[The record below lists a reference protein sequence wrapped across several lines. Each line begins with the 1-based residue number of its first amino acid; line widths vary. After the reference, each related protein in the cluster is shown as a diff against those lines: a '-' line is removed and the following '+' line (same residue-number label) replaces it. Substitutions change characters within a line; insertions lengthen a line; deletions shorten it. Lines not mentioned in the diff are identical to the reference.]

1 VQPRDNSG
9 DSPARFLA
17 ELRALRAQS
26 ALSHA
31 DLAARAHYPSD
42 LLRSAEVGPSLPDLP
57 VLSAYVRGCGG
68 ETADWEDRWR
78 VLSGIPALPLSDGLP
93 SRPAGGSAAAS
104 AGAAAG
110 VSAGPVDERESAFIM
125 AVLARVTAAA
135 SASSAAPAAP
145 TAPASPPAPA
155 SPASPASTPALP
167 TSVAPPA
174 PPAAPTPEAASESV
188 FEPSVFEPTA
198 SPSVFEPASPSVFEP
213 ASPSVF
219 EPASPSVFEPASPSV
234 FEPASPSVF
243 EPAAQESSPAAAE
256 PAPEA
261 DPATIGAM
269 ASAGAKPDSAPVWTR
284 ATAPVGVAPTRS
296 NGTSQVNGYRSP
308 SGPVSHAATS
318 GAEGILSAIP
328 KQVRL
333 PLLVGAIVIVL
344 IILLAVLV

>member
-1 VQPRDNSG
+1 MQPRDNSG

-68 ETADWEDRWR
+68 EPAEWEDRWR
-78 VLSGIPALPLSDGLP
+78 VLSGIPVLPLADGLP

-145 TAPASPPAPA
+145 PAPA
-155 SPASPASTPALP
+155 APARPASTPALP
-167 TSVAPPA
+167 TSAAPPA
-174 PPAAPTPEAASESV
+174 PPAAPTPEAASEPV
-188 FEPSVFEPTA
+188 LEPSVFEPTA
-198 SPSVFEPASPSVFEP
+198 SPSVFEPATPPSVFEP
-213 ASPSVF
+213 TASPSVF
-219 EPASPSVFEPASPSV
+219 EPTVSPSV

-243 EPAAQESSPAAAE
+243 EPAAQESSPAAAA

-284 ATAPVGVAPTRS
+284 ATAPVGVAATSS
-296 NGTSQVNGYRSP
+296 NGASQVNGYRSP

-328 KQVRL
+328 KQARL
-333 PLLVGAIVIVL
+333 PVLVGAIVIVL

>member
-68 ETADWEDRWR
+68 EPAEWEDRWR
-78 VLSGIPALPLSDGLP
+78 VLSGIPVLPLADGLP

-145 TAPASPPAPA
+145 PAPA
-155 SPASPASTPALP
+155 APARPASTPALP
-167 TSVAPPA
+167 TSAAPPA
-174 PPAAPTPEAASESV
+174 PPAAPTPEAASEPV
-188 FEPSVFEPTA
+188 LEPSVFEPTA

-213 ASPSVF
+213 T
-219 EPASPSVFEPASPSV
+219 ASPSV

-243 EPAAQESSPAAAE
+243 EPAAQESSPAAAA

-261 DPATIGAM
+261 DPATVGAM

-284 ATAPVGVAPTRS
+284 ATVPVGVAATRS
-296 NGTSQVNGYRSP
+296 NGASQVNGYRSP

-328 KQVRL
+328 KQARL
-333 PLLVGAIVIVL
+333 PVLVGTIVIVL